1 MGHGL
6 LLLTPHSAPAVSPG
20 SALLAFGLAVALL
33 VWLLWPRTGPVAHF
47 ARMLRLTDRVLT
59 EDALKHLYDCET
71 RGTPAT
77 LESLAGAL
85 ETSRAR
91 VLRITGRLEALG
103 LAATGGPGFTLSDEG
118 RRHALRLLRTH
129 RLVERYL
136 ADRTGMPPGEWHHEA
151 ERWEHRLD
159 EAQTERLARR
169 IGQPVFDPHGDPI
182 PSARGMMP
190 ESQGVPLND
199 VAAGTSVTVVH
210 LEDEPREVFERLLDI
225 GLAPGAALRVLDI
238 TPGRIR
244 FTLDGRESSL
254 APALARNVTVGP
266 RQAEAEPELPA
277 MTLAEVGVGDAAVV
291 VGISSAC
298 QGPQRRRLLDLGV
311 VPGTVVRGIM
321 ASAAGD
327 PIAYDIRGAL
337 IGLRRQQAAWIRV
350 RPPGE
355 GEAAA

>member
-1 MGHGL
+1 
-6 LLLTPHSAPAVSPG
+6 
-20 SALLAFGLAVALL
+20 
-33 VWLLWPRTGPVAHF
+33 
-47 ARMLRLTDRVLT
+47 
-59 EDALKHLYDCET
+59 
-71 RGTPAT
+71 
-77 LESLAGAL
+77 
-85 ETSRAR
+85 
-91 VLRITGRLEALG
+91 VLRVTGRLEASG

-136 ADRTGMPPGEWHHEA
+136 ADRTGMAPGEWHHEA

-199 VAAGTSVTVVH
+199 VAVGTSVTVVH

-225 GLAPGAALRVLDI
+225 GLAPGAVLRVLDI

-277 MTLAEVGVGDAAVV
+277 RTLAEVGVGDAAVV

-311 VPGTVVRGIM
+311 VPGTVVRGVM

>member
-1 MGHGL
+1 MWHAPS
-6 LLLTPHSAPAVSPG
+6 LLTPHPSPSVSPG
-20 SALLAFGLAVALL
+20 FALLGFGLAVAVL
-33 VWLLWPRTGPVAHF
+33 VWALWPRTGPLAHF
-47 ARMLRLTDRVLT
+47 TRMLRLTDRVLT

-91 VLRITGRLEALG
+91 VLRVTGRLEGSG
-103 LAATGGPGFTLSDEG
+103 LASAGGAGFTLSEDG
-118 RRHALRLLRTH
+118 RRYALRLLRTH

-136 ADRTGMPPGEWHHEA
+136 ADRTGVAPGEWHHEA

-169 IGQPVFDPHGDPI
+169 MGQPVYDPHGDPI
-182 PSARGMMP
+182 PSARGVMP
-190 ESQGVPLND
+190 EIQGVALND
-199 VAAGTSVTVVH
+199 AAVGSAVTIVH

-225 GLAPGAALRVLDI
+225 GLAPGAALRILEI

-244 FTLDGRESSL
+244 FTLDGRQSSL
-254 APALARNVTVGP
+254 ASALARNVTVVP
-266 RQAEAEPELPA
+266 REERVEPELPA
-277 MTLAEVGVGDAAVV
+277 MTLAEVGVGEAAVV

-311 VPGTVVRGIM
+311 VPGTLVRGIM

-327 PIAYDIRGAL
+327 PVAYDIRGAL
-337 IGLRRQQAAWIRV
+337 IGLRRQQAGWIRV
-350 RPPGE
+350 RPPLE